1 MAFFWSRNKQQQGSQ
16 NHASD
21 SEQRNLISISDP
33 VLADWF
39 GVGNPNFAGV
49 GVGEQS
55 SLGLSAFYRA
65 ISLIAGTI
73 ASLPMRTLRDTD
85 DGRIRVG
92 SVFDNPGGP
101 EGLTPYEWN
110 ETVLAHLLM
119 HGNAFLAHV
128 YNGAGGLAALV
139 PIHPLAV
146 SIDLVPEAPGG
157 KVFKANLL
165 DGTVREFTMQDMT
178 HIPSLSVDGLRGL
191 SLISIAR
198 NSLGTGIAGDR
209 AAARMFGNGPL
220 IAGIVSAEE
229 DITEDDAKAIKEGLN
244 AKMQGVEN
252 AGDIAVINRKL
263 KFTEWSMTNAD
274 AQWLESRQF
283 QIEEV
288 ARWTGV
294 PPHLLMQT
302 EKQTSWGTGVAEQ
315 NRGLARFTLAPWTT
329 RVEQRLSRLLPN
341 PRYVEFDYAGLL
353 QPAPEQEI
361 ALLIQQ
367 VGAGLITVNEA
378 RKIRNMDPIAGGDA
392 LRFDPTIN
400 SDAPQA
406 DPTTRS
412 LSAVSAANRSADEL
426 LKDMDKFLRPEL
438 LKPKGYLRKGSPEA
452 MERMANARAAK
463 AAKRS
468 R

>member
-1 MAFFWSRNKQQQGSQ
+1 MAFWSRNKQQ
-16 NHASD
+16 
-21 SEQRNLISISDP
+21 RNSWSISDP
-33 VLADWF
+33 VLAEYF
-39 GVGNPNFAGV
+39 NVGNPNYAGV
-49 GVGEQS
+49 NVGELS
-55 SLGLSAFYRA
+55 SLGLSGFYRA
-65 ISLIAGTI
+65 ISLIAGTV

-85 DGRIRVG
+85 DGRVRVG

-101 EGLTPYEWN
+101 EGPTPYEWT
-110 ETVLAHLLM
+110 ETVLTHLLM

-128 YNGAGGLAALV
+128 FNGAGALAALV
-139 PIHPLAV
+139 PIHPLGVA
-146 SIDLVPEAPGG
+146 IELDATAPGG
-157 KVFKANLL
+157 KLFKASLN
-165 DGTVREFTMQDMT
+165 DGSQRTFTMLDMT
-178 HIPSLSVDGLRGL
+178 HIPSLTLNSDNTGRGL

-209 AAARMFGNGPL
+209 AAARMFGKGPL
-220 IAGIVSAEE
+220 ILGMVSAEE
-229 DITEDDAKAIKEGLN
+229 DITEDEAKAIKEGLD
-244 AKMQGVEN
+244 AKMAGVDN
-252 AGDIAVINRKL
+252 AGDIAVVNRKL
-263 KFTEWSMTNAD
+263 KFSEMSMTNAD

-329 RVEQRLSRLLPN
+329 RVEQRLSRLLPS

-378 RKIRNMDPIAGGDA
+378 RKIRNMDPIPGGDT

-400 SDAPQA
+400 SEAPEA
-406 DPTTRS
+406 DSTM
-412 LSAVSAANRSADEL
+412 RSADEL
-426 LKDMDKFLRPEL
+426 LDDMDKFLRP
-438 LKPKGYLRKGSPEA
+438 KGYLQKGSPEA
-452 MERMANARAAK
+452 MERMAHARAAK
-463 AAKRS
+463 AAKRNAA
-468 R
+468 